1 MNHREINKNVMDNTL
16 ELCNNLNA
24 LKKSIENSISQEYVL
39 YQEAAIDIPKQD
51 NSKEM
56 KITVSRERTFEAASK
71 YTGKKICCLDFANNH
86 HIGGSPWSSNAQ
98 EESICRVSTLY
109 PCLYAQKKD
118 FYEKHG
124 ADYDLHKIDY
134 MGNDDLIFIPNVTVF
149 KTDMPVPRLMPED
162 SWFSADVIV
171 SAAPQLFSAEQ
182 VSQEELRK
190 VLSSRIK
197 RILDVAAKEKEEVL
211 ILGAFGC
218 GAFHNPPELVA
229 DIFSKLIR
237 NYSFETV
244 EFAVFCRDDD
254 TNFRCFN
261 EKLSKN

>member
-1 MNHREINKNVMDNTL
+1 M
-16 ELCNNLNA
+16 
-24 LKKSIENSISQEYVL
+24 
-39 YQEAAIDIPKQD
+39 
-51 NSKEM
+51 
-56 KITVSRERTFEAASK
+56 SRERTFEAASK

-98 EESICRVSTLY
+98 EESMCRVSTLY

-118 FYEKHG
+118 FYEKHS

-134 MGNDDLIFIPNVTVF
+134 MGNDDLI
-149 KTDMPVPRLMPED
+149 LMPED

-182 VSQEELRK
+182 AGREELRK
-190 VLSSRIK
+190 VLYSRIK

-218 GAFHNPPELVA
+218 GAFRNPPDLVA
-229 DIFSKLIR
+229 EVFESLVK

-244 EFAVFCRDDD
+244 EFAVFCRDDA
-254 TNFRCFN
+254 TNFDRFN
-261 EKLSKN
+261 EKLGSR